1 MSKKRVD
8 SNFIF
13 FLLKGA
19 EGKGKN
25 DVFFRTY
32 FFYHM
37 SLAYTG
43 NISNLKKK
51 TFQPNGK
58 SWMAF
63 FVENLKYRERKKKLP
78 RRRYRNRDGKNG
90 EKIQNWDKKK
100 QE

>member
-1 MSKKRVD
+1 
-8 SNFIF
+8 
-13 FLLKGA
+13 
-19 EGKGKN
+19 
-25 DVFFRTY
+25 
-32 FFYHM
+32 M

-43 NISNLKKK
+43 NISNLKKKK

-90 EKIQNWDKKK
+90 KKIQNWDKKK

>member
-19 EGKGKN
+19 GGKREKRCIFSY
-25 DVFFRTY
+25 V

-63 FVENLKYRERKKKLP
+63 FVENLKYREKKKKKTP
-78 RRRYRNRDGKNG
+78 STKIPKQRWKKRGKNPKLG
-90 EKIQNWDKKK
+90 
-100 QE
+100 

>member
-19 EGKGKN
+19 GGKREKRCIFSY
-25 DVFFRTY
+25 V

-63 FVENLKYRERKKKLP
+63 FVENLKYREKKKKTP
-78 RRRYRNRDGKNG
+78 STKIPKQRWKKRGKNPKLG
-90 EKIQNWDKKK
+90 
-100 QE
+100 

>member
-51 TFQPNGK
+51 NVPTQ
-58 SWMAF
+58 
-63 FVENLKYRERKKKLP
+63 RKKL
-78 RRRYRNRDGKNG
+78 DG
-90 EKIQNWDKKK
+90 IFR
-100 QE
+100 